1 MILEHLTGNNFQSST
16 FETTQNCS
24 FLFTGMIEGHLTLKV
39 PFKTNIQLIDKYLL
53 CIWHWTKF
61 FPHLLSFEFHRKSE
75 AGVTMIPSP
84 DVKIETQR
92 LEDLSEGMQ
101 ILRG

>member
-1 MILEHLTGNNFQSST
+1 MERAGDIVTAQALLHPL
-16 FETTQNCS
+16 
-24 FLFTGMIEGHLTLKV
+24 
-39 PFKTNIQLIDKYLL
+39 YLGSVKWAGPSPL
-53 CIWHWTKF
+53 C
-61 FPHLLSFEFHRKSE
+61 PGSHLLSFEFHRKSE